1 MKADTPTTMKTNAH
15 TGLKTDT
22 HSAGSTCTQQSHQGA
37 AAPPAAGEQGSH
49 NRMFGG
55 MPPTRLFFRCAIPNM
70 ISMAVVSLY
79 TIADGIFVGYYIGAE
94 ALAAINL
101 VMPLIMMS
109 FAFSDMVA
117 VGSSVQIAI
126 WLGKKDEE
134 MAGRI
139 FSTACLLIL
148 ISALIM
154 GTLAWLFSYPLVQL
168 LGASGEVADLAV

>member
-1 MKADTPTTMKTNAH
+1 MNTII
-15 TGLKTDT
+15 TDT
-22 HSAGSTCTQQSHQGA
+22 DTTQNHSSELTETPGG
-37 AAPPAAGEQGSH
+37 H
-49 NRMFGG
+49 NRMFEE

-79 TIADGIFVGYYIGAE
+79 TIADGIFVGYYIGAQ

-101 VMPLIMMS
+101 VMPLIMIS

-126 WLGKKDEE
+126 WLGRKDEK
-134 MAGRI
+134 MASRI

-148 ISALIM
+148 LSALVM
-154 GTLAWLFSYPLVQL
+154 GTLAYAFSYPLVQL
-168 LGASGEVADLAV
+168 LGATGR